1 MLSRFF
7 HKVPMII
14 LVLDLLFVVSLFIA
28 PMTLPEGTVTGLHGN
43 ANWID
48 YSDKWDDMGL
58 FHRIIYTFGDFN
70 CHQREE
76 RTIMVNGNQMPLCSR
91 DVSIF
96 VGILIGS
103 MLLLRAMVSDSI
115 PRTFL
120 GFLPGNCFRGVVGRK
135 PGLFMFLMII
145 LLLLPTAMDGGIQLL
160 FSYESTNPRR
170 VITGI
175 TTGIAVGLIFSSIL
189 MTMFSR
195 RDEGYPPLYKMMR

>member
-1 MLSRFF
+1 
-7 HKVPMII
+7 MII

-28 PMTLPEGTVTGLHGN
+28 PMTLPEGTVTDLHGN

-76 RTIMVNGNQMPLCSR
+76 RTIMVNGNQMPVCSR

-96 VGILIGS
+96 VGVLIGS

-115 PRTFL
+115 SRTFL
-120 GFLPGNCFRGVVGRK
+120 GFLPGRCFRGVIGRK
-135 PGLFMFLMII
+135 PGLFMFLTII
-145 LLLLPTAMDGGIQLL
+145 LLLLPTAVDGGIQLFSEL
-160 FSYESTNPRR
+160 GLLPYGLSYESTNPAR
-170 VITGI
+170 VVTGI
-175 TTGIAVGLIFSSIL
+175 PTGIAIGLIFSSIL